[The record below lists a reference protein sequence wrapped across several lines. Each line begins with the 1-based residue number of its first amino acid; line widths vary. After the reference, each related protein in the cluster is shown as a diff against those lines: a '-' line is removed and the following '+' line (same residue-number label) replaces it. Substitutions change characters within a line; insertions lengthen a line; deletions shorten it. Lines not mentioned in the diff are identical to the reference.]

1 MVLYTIP
8 MTFVKLKPGNNI
20 VLSWKASHVIFVHPC
35 HSRVVFSRI
44 TSRSNWI
51 DLILIYLLHLSCF
64 MYELFQRP
72 QVLGVKKEMRIAEL
86 IDGNNTIRKFGI
98 SMEIP
103 SARIKVQDAIERNND
118 AGSWN
123 THDFVSNL
131 IVITI
136 FFVCYPSRFGPSNSS
151 VLLSP

>member
-1 MVLYTIP
+1 
-8 MTFVKLKPGNNI
+8 
-20 VLSWKASHVIFVHPC
+20 
-35 HSRVVFSRI
+35 
-44 TSRSNWI
+44 
-51 DLILIYLLHLSCF
+51 

-118 AGSWN
+118 AGSW
-123 THDFVSNL
+123 TTLGFVSNL
-131 IVITI
+131 IAITI
-136 FFVCYPSRFGPSNSS
+136 FSVCYPSHFGTSNSP
-151 VLLSP
+151 VLLKPRLTI